1 MDDFKRMAIFA
12 TVVQQGSMSAAAR
25 TLGMTPSAVS
35 QQVRQLERDGG
46 VTLMHRTTRQLTLT
60 DAGQRFYAE
69 CARMVEAASNARAEL
84 QAELQEPSGELRI
97 SSTVGFARHIAP
109 ALGPLLASHP
119 KLRLQLL
126 VDDAQIDLTS
136 ARIDLAIRYG
146 NLPDSQWVA
155 KRLGA
160 MHWWPCASP
169 QWLEKHGTPET
180 LQALLTASWLGL
192 PASLE
197 FQGLQVRVP
206 AGKSRPGQFEE
217 HVLPIEPRIAS
228 NNQLAL
234 MQMCEAGLGIALLGS
249 MDVQE
254 SLSAGRLV
262 RLFPDWEF
270 GRSGSLPIW
279 AVTPQRNMQPAKV
292 RLALEHLAQYL
303 KGVPGVFHGRGD
315 GTF

>member
-69 CARMVEAASNARAEL
+69 CARMVDAASNARAEL
-84 QAELQEPSGELRI
+84 QAELQKPSGELRI

-109 ALGPLLASHP
+109 ALGPLLAAYP
-119 KLRLQLL
+119 QLRMQLL

-155 KRLGA
+155 RPLGA

-169 QWLEKHGTPET
+169 QWIEAHGEPAS
-180 LQALLTASWLGL
+180 LQDLLTASWLGL
-192 PASLE
+192 PASIE
-197 FQGLQVRVP
+197 FQGLQVRIP
-206 AGKSRPGQFEE
+206 SPRPGSRAVDE
-217 HVLPIEPRIAS
+217 HVLPLAPRIAS

-234 MQMCEAGLGIALLGS
+234 LQMCEAGLGIALLGS
-249 MDVQE
+249 MDVQDA
-254 SLSAGRLV
+254 LSAGRLV
-262 RLFPDWEF
+262 RLCRHWDF
-270 GRSGSLPIW
+270 GRAGGLPIW
-279 AVTPQRNMQPAKV
+279 AVTAQRNMQPAKV
-292 RLALEHLAQYL
+292 RLALAHLSQYL
-303 KGVPGVFHGRGD
+303 NDVPGVFHNR
-315 GTF
+315 

>member
-12 TVVQQGSMSAAAR
+12 TVVQQNSMSAAAR
-25 TLGMTPSAVS
+25 VLGMTPSAVS
-35 QQVRQLERDGG
+35 QQVRQLEREGG

-97 SSTVGFARHIAP
+97 SSTVGFARHVAP

-119 KLRLQLL
+119 KLKLHLL

-155 KRLGA
+155 RRLCA

-169 QWLEKHGTPET
+169 QWLEEQGMPES
-180 LQALLTASWLGL
+180 LAALLKASWLGL
-192 PASLE
+192 PTSIE
-197 FQGLQVRVP
+197 RQGLSVRTP
-206 AGKSRPGQFEE
+206 SAKADSSPFEE
-217 HVLPIEPRIAS
+217 HVLPIEPRISS

-234 MQMCEAGLGIALLGS
+234 LQMCEAGLGIALLGS

-254 SLSAGRLV
+254 SLAAGRLV
-262 RLFPDWEF
+262 RLCPEWSF
-270 GRSGSLPIW
+270 GRTGGLPIW
-279 AVTPQRNMQPAKV
+279 AVTPQRDMQPAKV
-292 RLALEHLAQYL
+292 RLALVHLTQYL
-303 KGVPGVFHGRGD
+303 KSVPGVFHPH
-315 GTF
+315 

>member
-1 MDDFKRMAIFA
+1 M
-12 TVVQQGSMSAAAR
+12 
-25 TLGMTPSAVS
+25 
-35 QQVRQLERDGG
+35 
-46 VTLMHRTTRQLTLT
+46 
-60 DAGQRFYAE
+60 
-69 CARMVEAASNARAEL
+69 
-84 QAELQEPSGELRI
+84 
-97 SSTVGFARHIAP
+97 
-109 ALGPLLASHP
+109 
-119 KLRLQLL
+119 
-126 VDDAQIDLTS
+126 
-136 ARIDLAIRYG
+136 
-146 NLPDSQWVA
+146 
-155 KRLGA
+155 
-160 MHWWPCASP
+160 
-169 QWLEKHGTPET
+169 
-180 LQALLTASWLGL
+180 

-303 KGVPGVFHGRGD
+303 KGVPGVFYGRGD

>member
-12 TVVQQGSMSAAAR
+12 AVVQQGSMSAAAR
-25 TLGMTPSAVS
+25 TLAMTPSAVS

-109 ALGPLLASHP
+109 ALGPLLANYP
-119 KLRLQLL
+119 QLRLQLL

-136 ARIDLAIRYG
+136 SRIDLAIRYG

-155 KRLGA
+155 RRLGT

-169 QWLEKHGTPET
+169 QWLAAHGEPES
-180 LQALLTASWLGL
+180 LQDLLTASWMGL
-192 PASLE
+192 PAAIE

-206 AGKSRPGQFEE
+206 SAKTSSGAFEE

-234 MQMCEAGLGIALLGS
+234 LQMCEAGLGIALLGS
-249 MDVQE
+249 MDVQDAI
-254 SLSAGRLV
+254 SAGRLV
-262 RLFPDWEF
+262 PLCRGWDF
-270 GRSGSLPIW
+270 GRAGGLPIW

-292 RLALEHLAQYL
+292 RLALEHLSRYL
-303 KGVPGVFHGRGD
+303 SATPGVFHNR
-315 GTF
+315 